1 MSVDVQKFEQ
11 WAILEIMGHNRFA
24 GRVSEETIAGAA
36 FLRIDIPAIGDRAE
50 FTKLFSPSSVYAITP
65 VSETIARG
73 VAEEL
78 AHVPIG
84 VYDLPEWM
92 RDRLKT
98 KQLPLTLGVNEV
110 SDDSGTSEDEDEPW

>member
-1 MSVDVQKFEQ
+1 MIEKFEQ

-24 GRVSEETIAGAA
+24 GRVTEETIAGAA
-36 FLRIDIPAIGDRAE
+36 FLRIDIPAHGERAE

-98 KQLPLTLGVNEV
+98 KQLTLTLGV
-110 SDDSGTSEDEDEPW
+110 DDFVTSPDDDGEPF

>member
-1 MSVDVQKFEQ
+1 MSEKFEQ

-36 FLRIDIPAIGDRAE
+36 FLRIDIPAFGDRAE

-98 KQLPLTLGVNEV
+98 KQLPLTLGVNE
-110 SDDSGTSEDEDEPW
+110 DEDSEESEGDDNDW